1 MKPLRALLL
10 LFVCA
15 LSLPAFAPQNPI
27 GPDGKPVPV
36 ALTEDPYHKLLFENE
51 HARVFEVAIPAQ
63 KTTLLHKHQY
73 DWVTVEL
80 TEGELQWAFHGNALI
95 TDREG
100 RPGRTFFAHGP
111 VVHQLRNPEGFTTY
125 RSILVEIRR
134 NSKMPYVYPATQT
147 SFYDANALP
156 PPLEPGKSYVVSL
169 DRDTVRMTGVHILPS
184 ETQSFPAGQGPLLVV
199 ALTDL
204 ELSATVEEGKKEV
217 RMKRGEVQWEPREFR
232 HKLTNPGREPVRF
245 VVLEFK

>member
-1 MKPLRALLL
+1 MKLLRALLML
-10 LFVCA
+10 LCCG
-15 LSLPAFAPQNPI
+15 LPLPAFAPQNPM
-27 GPDGKPVPV
+27 GPEGKPVPV

-63 KTTLLHKHQY
+63 KTTLLHKH
-73 DWVTVEL
+73 DGDFVTIELVESDVQFAFDGYALL
-80 TEGELQWAFHGNALI
+80 T
-95 TDREG
+95 
-100 RPGRTFFAHGP
+100 RPNQLGDVRFTHGP
-111 VVHQLRNPEGFTTY
+111 RSHQLRNPEGLATY
-125 RSILVEIRR
+125 RNVTVEIRKD
-134 NSKMPYVYPATQT
+134 SKQPYSYPRTEA
-147 SFYDANALP
+147 SILDYNMLP
-156 PPLEPGKSYVVSL
+156 LPVEPGKSYVVSL
-169 DRDTVRMTGVHILPS
+169 DRDTVRMTGVQILPS

>member
-1 MKPLRALLL
+1 MKPLRALL

-27 GPDGKPVPV
+27 GPEGKPVPV
-36 ALTEDPYHKLLFENE
+36 PLTEDPYHKLLFENE

-63 KTTLLHKHQY
+63 KTTLLHKH
-73 DWVTVEL
+73 DGDFVSVEL
-80 TEGELQWAFHGNALI
+80 TDIDFEFAFRGFSLMTWRNQFGDVRF
-95 TDREG
+95 T
-100 RPGRTFFAHGP
+100 HGP
-111 VVHQLRNPEGFTTY
+111 TTHQMRNPEGLATY
-125 RSILVEIRR
+125 RNITVEVRKP
-134 NSKMPYVYPATQT
+134 STQPYRYPYTGSSVAD
-147 SFYDANALP
+147 YDALP
-156 PPLEPGKSYVVSL
+156 LPVEPGKSYVVSL
-169 DRDTVRMTGVHILPS
+169 DRDTVRMTGVQILPS